1 MPFHGVD
8 EVIII
13 FFYQRTDFRKGENM
27 DEHTQARFKSL
38 ELMCGVLLH
47 RYLEAQE
54 SGDSAMKELGDDLKS
69 LAIAHVEDSAD
80 VDKVIYRSEIK
91 QQLLDLLALPSLVNS
106 SRDQ

>member
-1 MPFHGVD
+1 
-8 EVIII
+8 
-13 FFYQRTDFRKGENM
+13 M

-54 SGDSAMKELGDDLKS
+54 SSDFSMNKLSDDLKS
-69 LAIAHVEDSAD
+69 LAVAHVENSTD
-80 VDKVIYRSEIK
+80 VDKVSYRSEVK
-91 QQLLDLLALPSLVNS
+91 QQLLNLLALPSQVNS